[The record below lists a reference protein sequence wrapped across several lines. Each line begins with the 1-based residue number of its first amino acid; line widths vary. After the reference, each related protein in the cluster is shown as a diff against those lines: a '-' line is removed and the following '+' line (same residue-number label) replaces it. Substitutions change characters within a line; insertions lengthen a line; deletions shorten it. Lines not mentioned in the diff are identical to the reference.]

1 LPSWALQQEFD
12 LVEQA
17 TFTDPEDQSAW
28 IYHRWLLSQ
37 LMAHHEAAS
46 TTDKQHVARQVCR
59 PAASSPATAAM
70 GGAPMSMSSQCCIAC
85 IK

>member
-1 LPSWALQQEFD
+1 MRAEDDVGVYLTGVVPQWALEQEFD

-37 LMAHHEAAS
+37 LMARYTAAS
-46 TTDKQHVARQVCR
+46 TSLKVFINRLPR
-59 PAASSPATAAM
+59 L
-70 GGAPMSMSSQCCIAC
+70 
-85 IK
+85 